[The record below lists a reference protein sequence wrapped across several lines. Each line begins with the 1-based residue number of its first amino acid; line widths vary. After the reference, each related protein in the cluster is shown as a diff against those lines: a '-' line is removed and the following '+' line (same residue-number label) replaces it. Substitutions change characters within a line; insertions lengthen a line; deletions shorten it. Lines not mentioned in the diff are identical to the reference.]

1 LTREQ
6 LLSDGVAVRK
16 AYLSAIVD
24 VVAVSS
30 CACRK
35 SNPDIFVMQAL
46 TIGLQKIR
54 PALFESALPLMGVL
68 GGDIVVPVLPANI
81 QVAVYFEY
89 IRPTAM
95 RRIS

>member
-24 VVAVSS
+24 MVAVSS

-46 TIGLQKIR
+46 T
-54 PALFESALPLMGVL
+54 
-68 GGDIVVPVLPANI
+68 IVVPVLPANI